1 MAKKEKIS
9 DYPTDKAIRKLFPKQ
24 VVEKAKKVAQEKD
37 KGAKTEQKKDT

>member
-24 VVEKAKKVAQEKD
+24 VVEKAKKEARAKD
-37 KGAKTEQKKDT
+37 GEQKPEQKKS